1 MGWKADCKAWA
12 IPYILELFTLGR
24 EWKGKAVAVNKCNQK
39 KKKESQEKMRCGN
52 GADVCE
58 SAEGHWV
65 RLGLTL
71 GFPQQLPH
79 YPTTL
84 VAHMIH
90 TTHHSHQHTQ

>member
-1 MGWKADCKAWA
+1 
-12 IPYILELFTLGR
+12 
-24 EWKGKAVAVNKCNQK
+24 
-39 KKKESQEKMRCGN
+39 MRCGN

-90 TTHHSHQHTQ
+90 TTHRGHQQTAPGPKCEETDLAAAVRQSEKG